1 MSSVVAIMA
10 TLAILI
16 SCMGLFGLA
25 AITTEK
31 KTKEIG
37 IRKVLRGN
45 RNTDYCTVVQEFC
58 HANRCVICDCQSCNL
73 LATIEVAAKF
83 CLQN

>member
-31 KTKEIG
+31 ENEG
-37 IRKVLRGN
+37 DWN
-45 RNTDYCTVVQEFC
+45 
-58 HANRCVICDCQSCNL
+58 S
-73 LATIEVAAKF
+73 
-83 CLQN
+83 